1 MSLALSEKTPQL
13 EPARLALAALGPVAI
28 GGVLAARAGELG
40 PIAMT
45 PAIMFGVIA
54 ATCPAL
60 YIGIAATK
68 EAPTLS
74 GVMRALGIALTAFGV
89 ALAGLVLPALFLSLS
104 SVSEITTFVVCGCVL
119 GAAGVL
125 AMVRLA
131 IELAPRTVM
140 GGLVCFVWAAA
151 TLGIA
156 GRLWF
161 DLARE
166 VLS

>member
-1 MSLALSEKTPQL
+1 MLAHSEKSPVLDPTK
-13 EPARLALAALGPVAI
+13 LALAAIGPIAI

-40 PIAMT
+40 PLAMT
-45 PAIMFGVIA
+45 PAIVFGVIA

-60 YIGIAATK
+60 YIGIAATN
-68 EAPTLS
+68 ESPSLS
-74 GVMRALGIALTAFGV
+74 GVMRALGVALCAFGV
-89 ALAGLVLPALFLSLS
+89 ALVGLVLPALFLSLS
-104 SVSEITTFVVCGCVL
+104 SVSQMTTFVACTCVL

-131 IELAPRTVM
+131 KELAPRTAM
-140 GGLVCFVWAAA
+140 GVCVCFVWAAA

-156 GRLWF
+156 GRLWV
-161 DLARE
+161 DLAME